1 LLSGRVT
8 KDRAFS
14 GDDLRG
20 RDPKYQ
26 EPRFSQYLDAVAQLD
41 KLAQER
47 YGKRV
52 IDLAV
57 RWLLEVPGVGVALW
71 GARKPSQLDDVEGAM
86 GFSIDRAALDE
97 IDQILTRTIHDPVG
111 PEFMAPPTRSVA

>member
-1 LLSGRVT
+1 VSRE
-8 KDRAFS
+8 RAFG

-26 EPRFSQYLDAVAQLD
+26 EPRLSQYLDAVDALD
-41 KLAQER
+41 ALARGR

-57 RWLLEVPGVGVALW
+57 RWLLEQPGVGVALW
-71 GARKPSQLDDVEGAM
+71 GARKPEQLDDVEGAM
-86 GFSIDRAALDE
+86 GFTIDPATLEE
-97 IDQILTRTIHDPVG
+97 IDLILARTIHDPVG